1 MAGPVDPVDSGSDPS
16 SQTPTF
22 TRGPCRMS
30 DYEDAPSAGAGRS
43 TGTASGGG
51 RSKRCIQCNQ
61 LKAYPEFPRNKNRA
75 DGHDNR
81 CKRCTARVVAERVAR
96 RPLVTEPQVAFKA
109 RKDLPIHFDQHARP
123 AAQTVNVHLPRPDGR
138 KC

>member
-1 MAGPVDPVDSGSDPS
+1 
-16 SQTPTF
+16 
-22 TRGPCRMS
+22 MS
-30 DYEDAPSAGAGRS
+30 DYEDGPSAGGRS
-43 TGTASGGG
+43 SAAASAGASGGGGG

-61 LKAYPEFPRNKNRA
+61 LMAYPEFPRNKNRA

-109 RKDLPIHFDQHARP
+109 RCTISLSG
-123 AAQTVNVHLPRPDGR
+123 HLP
-138 KC
+138 